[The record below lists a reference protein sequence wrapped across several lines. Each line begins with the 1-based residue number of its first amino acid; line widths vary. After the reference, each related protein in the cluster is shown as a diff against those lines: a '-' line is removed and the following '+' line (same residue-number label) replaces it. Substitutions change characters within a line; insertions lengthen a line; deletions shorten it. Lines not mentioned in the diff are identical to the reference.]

1 MTAASFDIS
10 KAKDESGQEI
20 EPVHEYTP
28 GLLRQVLRVSSGK
41 FGKLIGG
48 AWLINS
54 NPKPFKCS
62 MRPRSEHAIALIRSV
77 EEEHPF
83 KTGDSEVLKSVWRV
97 KISLELWSYSFMLVS
112 Y

>member
-1 MTAASFDIS
+1 MNRICPGKELAESTLFIAIAMTAASFDIS

-48 AWLINS
+48 A
-54 NPKPFKCS
+54 
-62 MRPRSEHAIALIRSV
+62 
-77 EEEHPF
+77 
-83 KTGDSEVLKSVWRV
+83 
-97 KISLELWSYSFMLVS
+97 
-112 Y
+112 